1 MSQDDTCATLL
12 VVDDEPSLLR
22 LLTRVLEKRG
32 YTVISAANGT
42 DAVALFDE
50 HFDVIQGLVLDVMV
64 PPRGIGEVLDHI
76 AKRRT
81 DLALVV
87 SSGDQPSDEITEQMK
102 PYGGVFLR
110 KPFLP
115 KDLLYV
121 VESRLNAIAIA
132 AAPESGA

>member
-1 MSQDDTCATLL
+1 MSQYDACATLL
-12 VVDDEPSLLR
+12 VVDDEPPLLR

-50 HFDVIQGLVLDVMV
+50 HADVIQGLVLDVMV

-76 AKRRT
+76 AKQRT
-81 DLALVV
+81 DLALIV
-87 SSGDQPSDEITEQMK
+87 SSGDQPSPEIAEQMK
-102 PYGGVFLR
+102 SYGGVYLR

-115 KDLLYV
+115 KNLLDL
-121 VESRLNAIAIA
+121 VESRLNAIATV
-132 AAPESGA
+132 PESGA